1 MPIKSINLLD
11 ELNSISKIHT
21 LKRDDIDNMMIEFA
35 QRITYTFKIE
45 KLSVWLFNHER
56 NAIISMGEYDLH
68 QRKFAKDNTINK
80 KSHPNYFQA
89 ISENEILLAP
99 NIYTNKDTYEL
110 VDDYFKPNDIIS
122 LMDIPLRVEGELVGV
137 MCFEKTGKTE
147 RVFSKNDQAFALSIS
162 IVFASNLEARQRR
175 ALQFKLNQELKEKNI
190 LIKEI
195 HHRVKNNLA
204 VVSSLINLQ
213 SSKAKD
219 HYHKAL
225 FDECRNKILTISGIH
240 DIVYKSKSFSEI
252 VVKDYFE
259 SLLINLKDFFS
270 LENEQI
276 DFKFHIEELVL
287 NIDQAL
293 PMALIINEVVTNSFK
308 HAFNGNNNGKIVVEI
323 KKVANKLVL
332 NIADNGIGFNLAN
345 FRSDSLGM
353 EIIRGLAD
361 QLSGEYSYTGN
372 EGTSFNLTFQ
382 LKQ

>member
-1 MPIKSINLLD
+1 MPNKSINLLE

-21 LKRDDIDNMMIEFA
+21 LKRDDIDNIMIEFA
-35 QRITYTFKIE
+35 QRITYTFRIE
-45 KLSVWLFNHER
+45 KLSVWLFNQEKD
-56 NAIISMGEYDLH
+56 AVISMGEYDLQ
-68 QRKFAKDNTINK
+68 QRKFEKENIIYK
-80 KSHPNYFQA
+80 EKHPTYFKA

-99 NIYTNKDTYEL
+99 NVYTNKNTYEL
-110 VDDYFKPNDIIS
+110 ADDYFKPNNIIS
-122 LMDIPLRVEGELVGV
+122 LMDIPLRLEGELVGV

-147 RVFSKNDQAFALSIS
+147 RIFSKNDQAFALSLA

-175 ALQFKLNQELKEKNI
+175 ALQYKLNQELKEKNI

-195 HHRVKNNLA
+195 HHRVKNNLS

-213 SSKAKD
+213 SGKAKD
-219 HYHKAL
+219 DYHKSL
-225 FDECRNKILTISGIH
+225 FDECRNKIHTISGIH

-252 VVKDYFE
+252 VVKEYFE
-259 SLLINLKDFFS
+259 SLLTNLKNFFS

-276 DFKFHIEELVL
+276 DFKFSIEDLML

-308 HAFNGNNNGKIVVEI
+308 HAFNGAQPGKISVEI
-323 KKVANKLVL
+323 KREANKLAL
-332 NIADNGIGFNLAN
+332 TISDNGIGFNLAN

-353 EIIRGLAD
+353 EIIRGLVE

-372 EGTSFNLTFQ
+372 TGTTFSLTFS
-382 LKQ
+382 LK